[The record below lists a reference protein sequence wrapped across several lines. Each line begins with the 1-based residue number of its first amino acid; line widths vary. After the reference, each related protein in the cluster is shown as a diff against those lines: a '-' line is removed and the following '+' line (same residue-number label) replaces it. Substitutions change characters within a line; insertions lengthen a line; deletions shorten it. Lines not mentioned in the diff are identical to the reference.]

1 MLLKIGLVVGL
12 KRHGARRGGGR
23 GLARHGT
30 SIRWARLIA
39 RMFGHGHRAVC
50 SGGCQFEVLEERVLA
65 DSWSIIRANQIQ
77 PILSQIIDSCFY
89 FPERF
94 RDFSCWKF
102 PQELQLLQLKT
113 SYHLYW
119 LFGQKFPRNAK
130 NEWMVW
136 SLSEV
141 ELLQFL
147 TLNLC
152 GFEPRLEAES
162 R

>member
-1 MLLKIGLVVGL
+1 MCSVVLIGDLLDVLEVEAGFEVIQNWAAVGRVGWL
-12 KRHGARRGGGR
+12 D
-23 GLARHGT
+23 RHGT

-94 RDFSCWKF
+94 RDFSC
-102 PQELQLLQLKT
+102 
-113 SYHLYW
+113 
-119 LFGQKFPRNAK
+119 
-130 NEWMVW
+130 
-136 SLSEV
+136 
-141 ELLQFL
+141 
-147 TLNLC
+147 
-152 GFEPRLEAES
+152 
-162 R
+162 